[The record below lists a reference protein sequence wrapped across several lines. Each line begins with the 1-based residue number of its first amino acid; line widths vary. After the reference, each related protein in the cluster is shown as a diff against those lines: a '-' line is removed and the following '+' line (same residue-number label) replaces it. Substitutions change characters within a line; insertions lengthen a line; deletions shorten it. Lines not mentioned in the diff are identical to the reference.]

1 MIFKAHELNR
11 HKENHSITKTNM
23 LSFSVNAQV
32 TCDVPA
38 QMRRLIQGSIASGE
52 THFLL
57 EDIGDL
63 YLGIADPHRKN
74 HVSEDVNTFSYMKKC
89 KWTKQARKNKYESNI
104 ISQEEED
111 DENVTGGVAE
121 RVLAYVETDLDRIAD
136 SSEFKYCL
144 EQLYD
149 MADLIE
155 IEYDINIITAMLQAA
170 KGNIV
175 SIGLIKSVKD
185 KYIGLSDLLFKVMT
199 HEGWTEA
206 LAH

>member
-1 MIFKAHELNR
+1 
-11 HKENHSITKTNM
+11 M

-136 SSEFKYCL
+136 SSEFKNCL

-199 HEGWTEA
+199 HEGWAEA